1 MTLKSFITKGHVN
14 QKTAFNSLSI
24 YLNKCLYF
32 VHILKKCFCVNT
44 DSTRHLYE
52 RKLEKAMEQASVK
65 TSSDKTYYREEG
77 RKQPEVEAISVSVR
91 MKNTKDRA
99 HLAPILN
106 TQTVIG

>member
-1 MTLKSFITKGHVN
+1 MWT
-14 QKTAFNSLSI
+14 QKLLLIHSSI
-24 YLNKCLYF
+24 YLNKCLSF

-52 RKLEKAMEQASVK
+52 RKLEKAMKQASVK

-77 RKQPEVEAISVSVR
+77 RKQPEVEAVSVSVR
-91 MKNTKDRA
+91 VKNTKDRA